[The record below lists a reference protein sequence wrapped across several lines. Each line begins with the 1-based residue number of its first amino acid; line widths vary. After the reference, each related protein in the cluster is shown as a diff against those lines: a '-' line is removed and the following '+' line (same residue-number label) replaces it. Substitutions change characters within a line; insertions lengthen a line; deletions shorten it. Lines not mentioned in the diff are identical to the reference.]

1 MEPLSKQFVD
11 SCREEK
17 GFKLRGENMTRMEV
31 FVDASF
37 AFAVTMLIIS
47 IDQIPS
53 NIPELIDV
61 TKDIPAFAVSVFQL
75 MWIWHTHSVW
85 SKRFGLEDAWSVFL
99 SVLLIILV
107 LVYIYPL
114 KIMFSGMFAWL
125 SQGFLPSAFELE
137 SYTDLRIMFIYF
149 SIGFMAI
156 FMLYSL
162 MYPYFLPPSGVFFSF
177 FPPRVWPGMYPLF
190 VL

>member
-1 MEPLSKQFVD
+1 
-11 SCREEK
+11 
-17 GFKLRGENMTRMEV
+17 MTDTV
-31 FVDASF
+31 CS
-37 AFAVTMLIIS
+37 
-47 IDQIPS
+47 
-53 NIPELIDV
+53 V

-156 FMLYSL
+156 FMLYAL
-162 MYPYFLPPSGVFFSF
+162 MYRHAKKLAKELLLNDFELHTTTTQFRISQWLVGVGLVAAILAAVLPAQMVVFSGFAFALTGLVYYIIERDQANRWEQ
-177 FPPRVWPGMYPLF
+177 RVTD
-190 VL
+190 